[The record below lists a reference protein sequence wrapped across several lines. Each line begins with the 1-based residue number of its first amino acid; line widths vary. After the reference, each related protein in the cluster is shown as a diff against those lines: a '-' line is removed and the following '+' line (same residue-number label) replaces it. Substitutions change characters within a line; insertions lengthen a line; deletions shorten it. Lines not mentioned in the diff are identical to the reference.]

1 MTPMPRP
8 QVLLVRAQTRV
19 LVLLSV
25 LVVGTLV
32 PAPRCQAAGAE
43 APDVLPRIVPKII
56 NVSHGVGGAG
66 HPFGPPLPDRRML
79 LRELSSQVTT
89 ELWIEDFM
97 DLERAYYEGVLVD
110 VASDPQGLGIELRLI
125 GASRIGEL
133 EDDPVRQSML
143 CRVSKPAAGLL
154 YQFAQRLR
162 AIEGGAYAPL
172 VITSLVRP
180 WQYQQRL
187 AEVNPN
193 ADATRDGVPPTHV
206 LGLAFDISRGG
217 MSAQREARI
226 EALLGEFVAD
236 GEVAFYKEGAGGEA
250 YHVIALP
257 SARERLTAYWERA
270 SGRGGPGQAA
280 TVRHA
285 YAPDWPDAEDVKA
298 EFGPDGARERH
309 DYAPVSPCVRF
320 GAGLEPYS
328 SICSCD
334 MPLRPQPSIA
344 VADGG

>member
-1 MTPMPRP
+1 MLRS
-8 QVLLVRAQTRV
+8 QVLLVRAPVRALV
-19 LVLLSV
+19 LVSALV
-25 LVVGTLV
+25 LATLA
-32 PAPRCQAAGAE
+32 APLRCQAAGDA
-43 APDVLPRIVPKII
+43 DGFPRIVPKII
-56 NVSHGVGGAG
+56 NVSHGAG
-66 HPFGPPLPDRRML
+66 LSGQPFGPPAPDRGML
-79 LRELSSQVTT
+79 LRELSSQVTG

-110 VASDPQGLGIELRLI
+110 VASDPQGLGVELRLI

-162 AIEGGAYAPL
+162 AIEAGAYTPL

-206 LGLAFDISRGG
+206 LGLAFDISRAG
-217 MSAQREARI
+217 MSPGRQARI
-226 EALLGEFVAD
+226 EALLGEFVRD
-236 GEVAFYKEGAGGEA
+236 GQVAFYKEGAGGEA

-257 SARERLTAYWERA
+257 SAREQLTAYWESF
-270 SGRGGPGQAA
+270 SGRGDRSQVA
-280 TVRHA
+280 TVHHV
-285 YAPDWPDAEDVKA
+285 YAPDWPDSEDMKA
-298 EFGPDGARERH
+298 ELGPDGARARH